1 MNIEHQ
7 NYPEAK
13 IDLLTLARRCST
25 PYPANK
31 RDRLLNYISNSII
44 AVQPNRNKV
53 NAMTIYTRYAAL
65 NLA

>member
-1 MNIEHQ
+1 MKVDHQ

-13 IDLLTLARRCST
+13 IDLLTLARRCT
-25 PYPANK
+25 PHPADK
-31 RDRLLNYISNSII
+31 RDRLLNYILNIII

-53 NAMTIYTRYAAL
+53 NTLTIYTRYAAL

>member
-1 MNIEHQ
+1 MNVERQ

-13 IDLLTLARRCST
+13 IDLLTLAQRCT
-25 PYPANK
+25 PNPADK
-31 RDRLLNYISNSII
+31 RDRLLNYILNSII

-53 NAMTIYTRYAAL
+53 NALTIYTRYAAL

>member
-1 MNIEHQ
+1 MKVERQ

-13 IDLLTLARRCST
+13 IDLLTLARRCT
-25 PYPANK
+25 PHPVNK
-31 RDRLLNYISNSII
+31 RDRLLNYILNSII

-53 NAMTIYTRYAAL
+53 NELTIYTRYAAL